1 MFESAKN
8 RHAYDRDRQR
18 QSIRR
23 IWQAPGH
30 YHVVLVQSGN
40 PDWIGYWS
48 SKHLGMLPNKAALG
62 EFLDYATHVVDNA
75 RKVGM
80 IGDDRPV
87 TIYAFH
93 EAQMGDHCRILGIP
107 DVSSRDGEWM
117 EVKHR
122 HPFVPVSYTR
132 MSGFDE
138 FGAMDFSDMSDD
150 IQDLARRVE
159 QEARELEE
167 GPSED
172 DGAEASDVT
181 DGDEA
186 PAENP
191 DDSPRE

>member
-1 MFESAKN
+1 MFESAKS
-8 RHAYDRDRQR
+8 RHAYDRHRQK
-18 QSIRR
+18 QSVRR

-48 SKHLGMLPNKAALG
+48 SKKLGMIPNKDALA

-80 IGDDRPV
+80 IGDLPV

-93 EAQMGDHCRILGIP
+93 DAQMSDHCRILGIP
-107 DVSSRDGEWM
+107 DVSSGDGAWM

-138 FGAMDFSDMSDD
+138 FGAMDFSDMNDG
-150 IQDLARRVE
+150 IRDLARQIE
-159 QEARELEE
+159 QETQALEEELEKDAMTE
-167 GPSED
+167 GADAVAED
-172 DGAEASDVT
+172 ATEDQED
-181 DGDEA
+181 A
-186 PAENP
+186 PQE
-191 DDSPRE
+191 